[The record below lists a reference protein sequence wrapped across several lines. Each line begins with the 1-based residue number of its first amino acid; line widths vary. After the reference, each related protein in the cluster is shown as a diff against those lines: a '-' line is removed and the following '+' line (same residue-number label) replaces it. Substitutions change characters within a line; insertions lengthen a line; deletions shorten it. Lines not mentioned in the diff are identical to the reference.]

1 MLIILGYWISCAWV
15 SNAKKYFESLS
26 LPDLHSTTSK
36 QKKGNNKRQSK
47 IRQRRGSDALPPWT
61 SINSDL
67 ICIHGGLALSK
78 VSKAK
83 RRLIDSRCWRLL
95 RQYYHEGPEYRCSTS
110 SDCCICLDVSLE
122 ARAVANDKKSTELL
136 IRRNDLV
143 TPILEGLFHRKS
155 GVPNNCVRMNFI
167 GTEDFIDDS
176 IDPEYI
182 SKIMEF
188 PFQQPLVPGIYNLV
202 QRSWLRD
209 WRRFVKDSKLNA
221 LKPLDC
227 CNLFCSAHGNL
238 VIPPHLEEFLIGA
251 RKSLLSG
258 LGAYQGIEV
267 EILTLEEWEELQN
280 VVTNSYNDVYV
291 RMYLDGENVN
301 WNCTVCHI
309 CDPYDYSR
317 LKLEDPSRKK

>member
-1 MLIILGYWISCAWV
+1 
-15 SNAKKYFESLS
+15 
-26 LPDLHSTTSK
+26 
-36 QKKGNNKRQSK
+36 
-47 IRQRRGSDALPPWT
+47 
-61 SINSDL
+61 
-67 ICIHGGLALSK
+67 
-78 VSKAK
+78 
-83 RRLIDSRCWRLL
+83 
-95 RQYYHEGPEYRCSTS
+95 
-110 SDCCICLDVSLE
+110 
-122 ARAVANDKKSTELL
+122 
-136 IRRNDLV
+136 
-143 TPILEGLFHRKS
+143 
-155 GVPNNCVRMNFI
+155 MNFI